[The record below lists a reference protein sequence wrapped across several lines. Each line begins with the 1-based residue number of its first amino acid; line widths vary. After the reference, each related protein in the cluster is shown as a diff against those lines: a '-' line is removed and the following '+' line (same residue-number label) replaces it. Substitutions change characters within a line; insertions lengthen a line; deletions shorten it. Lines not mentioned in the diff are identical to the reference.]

1 MKAIRNIFLAFPLF
15 TLITGIFT
23 SCEDVVE
30 VDLGNQTTNLYA
42 VEAKITT
49 ENNPYVFLY
58 KSQRVDNDTE
68 YTGIS
73 GAHVTVYENGPPG
86 NAFTLKEHPQ
96 FKGFYGIPSS
106 LNHRGETEK
115 TYTVEIE
122 TNGLILSA
130 TEKLQRVEPIDSIQ
144 VKPSLRGDSIFL
156 GVFTYGNE
164 PAGQGDFY
172 KWDIY
177 VNDSLLSDAMSLV
190 IASDELVDGNYI
202 DGFEI
207 FTDFHEPDKPENRTL
222 KVGDTIQVKQTSL
235 TPFAYDYY
243 FQMLNQSQT
252 GGLFSVPP
260 ANIQGNFTASDGST
274 VLGLFTAHDVSVSNK
289 IIIDQK
295 LDNQLKN

>member
-1 MKAIRNIFLAFPLF
+1 MKAIKNILLAFTFTALISVLF
-15 TLITGIFT
+15 I

-30 VDLGNQTTNLYA
+30 VDLGNQTADFYA
-42 VEAKITT
+42 VEAKIST
-49 ENNPYVFLY
+49 ENNPYVYLY
-58 KSQRVDNDTE
+58 KSQQVDNDNE

-73 GAHVTVYENGPPG
+73 GARVTVYENGMPG
-86 NAFTLKEHPQ
+86 NAAILFEHSE
-96 FKGFYGIPSS
+96 FKGLYGIPSS
-106 LNHRGETEK
+106 LNYRGKAEK

-122 TNGLILSA
+122 TNGIILSA
-130 TEKLQRVEPIDSIQ
+130 TEKLHRVEPIDSIQ

-164 PAGQGDFY
+164 PAGRGDFY
-172 KWDIY
+172 KWNIY

-222 KVGDTIQVKQTSL
+222 DLRDTIQVKQTSL
-235 TPFAYDYY
+235 SPFAYDYY

-260 ANIQGNFTASDGST
+260 SNIQSNFTASDGST
-274 VLGLFTAHDVSVSNK
+274 VLGLFTAQDVSASNK
-289 IIIDQK
+289 IVINEK
-295 LDNQLKN
+295 LESQLKE